1 MRRRQAKKIFKRCEQ
16 FWLYYAELSQRF
28 IPQCYKLQTVD
39 NAVLK
44 ITKTRR
50 RFARAPLI
58 SFSTVLLF
66 LLFPSI
72 CLAQA
77 TAIIDGPTEAAPGDL
92 IILDA
97 SQSDCDARVWL
108 LVGSDK
114 SFLQFE
120 EGKKCVFASGASG
133 QYHFVLSTAKVTDS
147 VASVATAKFTV
158 TIGCSPQPKPGPTPE
173 PKPDPKP
180 PQPEV
185 ELTGLA
191 KQAFDAAQ
199 NLERKPGE
207 CSRVAGIYETAAS
220 KALALS
226 WTMQEL
232 HAEAKKAA
240 FPDAATAAR
249 WKPFNVFLASA
260 MAGKTT
266 VADAAAALSDIAKGL
281 SAAELSTDP
290 PRTQQA
296 DGPNETLKE
305 SVEKIRQSLQGIRQE
320 VGQ

>member
-1 MRRRQAKKIFKRCEQ
+1 MRARQAKKVYDIHTHACLCGHQSPYR
-16 FWLYYAELSQRF
+16 L
-28 IPQCYKLQTVD
+28 
-39 NAVLK
+39 
-44 ITKTRR
+44 
-50 RFARAPLI
+50 
-58 SFSTVLLF
+58 STVKMAMRKIGWSRIPAWATYVRVVAIPFVF
-66 LLFPSI
+66 LLLLPSI

-77 TAIIDGPTEAAPGDL
+77 TAIISGPTEAAPGDL

-120 EGKKCVFASGASG
+120 EGKKCVFASGANG
-133 QYHFVLSTAKVTDS
+133 EYHFVLSTAKLTDS
-147 VASVATAKFTV
+147 AATIATVKHTV
-158 TIGCSPQPKPGPTPE
+158 TIGGPL
-173 PKPDPKP
+173 PKPDPTPNPKPEPKP
-180 PQPEV
+180 PQPGP

-191 KQAFDAAQ
+191 KQAFDAASS
-199 NLERKPGE
+199 LERKPGE
-207 CSRVAGIYETAAS
+207 CSRVSSIYETAAS
-220 KALALS
+220 KALALGWS
-226 WTMQEL
+226 MQEL

-240 FPDAATAAR
+240 FPDSVTAAR
-249 WKPFNVFLASA
+249 WKPFNAFLASA

-266 VADAAAALSDIAKGL
+266 VADAAEALSDIAKGL
-281 SAAELSTDP
+281 SAAELSTNLP
-290 PRTQQA
+290 ATQA

>member
-1 MRRRQAKKIFKRCEQ
+1 MRGILR
-16 FWLYYAELSQRF
+16 L
-28 IPQCYKLQTVD
+28 PGV
-39 NAVLK
+39 
-44 ITKTRR
+44 
-50 RFARAPLI
+50 
-58 SFSTVLLF
+58 LF
-66 LLFPSI
+66 LLLPSI

-77 TAIIDGPTEAAPGDL
+77 TAVISGPTEAAPGDL

-120 EGKKCVFASGASG
+120 GGNKCVFASGAEG
-133 QYHFVLSTAKVTDS
+133 QYHFVLSTAKLSDS
-147 VASVATAKFTV
+147 AASIATVKHTV
-158 TIGCSPQPKPGPTPE
+158 TIGGGPQPNPGPSPN
-173 PKPDPKP
+173 PNPGPSPIPNPNPPKP
-180 PQPEV
+180 PEP

-191 KQAFDAAQ
+191 KMAFEAATG
-199 NLERKPGE
+199 LDRRPGE

-220 KALALS
+220 KALALG

-240 FPDAATAAR
+240 FTDAATAAR
-249 WKPFNVFLASA
+249 WKPFNAFLASA

-266 VADAAAALSDIAKGL
+266 VSDAAAALSDIAKGL
-281 SAAELSTDP
+281 SAAELSHVTFP
-290 PRTQQA
+290 ATQA